1 MSFQPES
8 HDVGENINESC
19 KTYIVFGMKDMI
31 TPFELCKVFS
41 GGIWPRFSRNTIS
54 GFLGWNKSFSKFDL
68 CFHWSVLVRWSAHFW
83 ADLLSWNKGCNQ
95 DIKHEQIFVLFN
107 YLGFRKTPWLYFWI
121 NDKRRYAMSWAEFI
135 VAVQHLGRVPWSSLQ
150 QSFYVTWTNWARK
163 VCNLDM
169 SAMFMSMSGR
179 GWGGGWSWRRRR
191 WKKIIRIGG

>member
-1 MSFQPES
+1 
-8 HDVGENINESC
+8 
-19 KTYIVFGMKDMI
+19 MKDMI

-41 GGIWPRFSRNTIS
+41 GGIWSRFSRNTIS

-68 CFHWSVLVRWSAHFW
+68 CFHWSVLVRWSAHSW

-135 VAVQHLGRVPWSSLQ
+135 VAVQHLSRVPWSSLQ

-179 GWGGGWSWRRRR
+179 GWGGGGWSWRRRL
-191 WKKIIRIGG
+191 WKKIIQFGG